1 MNGNLYQ
8 KARGLSIIFFFIF
21 LMAVVK
27 VANFKSGTVTGAI
40 TIDAQFSIMGLLLV
54 LTVFAGLM
62 AVYFRGRFG
71 F

>member
-1 MNGNLYQ
+1 MNDNLYH

-21 LMAVVK
+21 LMAIVK
-27 VANFKSGTVTGAI
+27 VANFKTGTVTGAI
-40 TIDAQFSIMGLLLV
+40 TIDTQFSIMSLLLV

-62 AVYFRGRFG
+62 AVYFRNKFG